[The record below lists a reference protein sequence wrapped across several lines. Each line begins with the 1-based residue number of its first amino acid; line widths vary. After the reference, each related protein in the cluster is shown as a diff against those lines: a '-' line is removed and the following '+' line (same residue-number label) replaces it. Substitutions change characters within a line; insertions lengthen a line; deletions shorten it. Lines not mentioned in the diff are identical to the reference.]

1 MLASLTQLTLI
12 AQPGSRRRDET
23 VVTRDDLDTSPQ
35 TCKAL
40 PVSYGRVIQNRLFRR
55 NVMSHINAPRLTGS
69 PAKLALL
76 VLGTLT
82 GALCLGSA
90 NAQTPYGEV
99 PSVVVKYS
107 EQSLATDRG
116 VSELYR
122 RIVRAAEKVCPQP
135 SFQNLSALAR
145 AEECR
150 DQAVARAVRQI
161 DNSQLAALY
170 AAHSK
175 NS

>member
-1 MLASLTQLTLI
+1 
-12 AQPGSRRRDET
+12 
-23 VVTRDDLDTSPQ
+23 
-35 TCKAL
+35 
-40 PVSYGRVIQNRLFRR
+40 
-55 NVMSHINAPRLTGS
+55 MSHFNAQRLTGS

-76 VLGTLT
+76 ALGTLAGT
-82 GALCLGSA
+82 LCLGAA
-90 NAQTPYGEV
+90 NAQSPNGEV

-107 EQSLATDRG
+107 EQSLATGKG
-116 VSELYR
+116 VNELYR
-122 RIVRAAEKVCPQP
+122 RIVRAAEKVCPAP
-135 SFQNLSALAR
+135 SLVNLSALAM

-150 DQAVARAVRQI
+150 DQAVARAIRQI